1 MNVQVESSSGIIFEL
16 QFHTSES
23 LVTKM
28 VEHIN
33 YEIRRNP
40 KTSQKEKAQLLKE
53 SYELYDRLTEPDDI
67 DLIK

>member
-1 MNVQVESSSGIIFEL
+1 
-16 QFHTSES
+16 
-23 LVTKM
+23 M